1 MRSVSRDDWDRLSPC
16 EPWTC
21 LDVIGHVVADLQFAT
36 AVIEGNDFAT
46 HSGFSASRSFID
58 REPLESWLSAR
69 RALQSACTPEAL
81 VKVVRWP
88 FGEQPVD
95 TGLGWFSLEVLVH
108 TWDLARSLERDVALD
123 AELMA
128 EHMARL
134 RPLSSL
140 LRGPGGYGPEL
151 DPPPGAGQ
159 QEQFL
164 TFLGRKSRPSRG
176 E

>member
-1 MRSVSRDDWDRLSPC
+1 MRSVSSEDLDRPSPC

-21 LDVIGHVVADLQFAT
+21 LDVIGHVVADLEFVT

-46 HSGFSASRSFID
+46 DRGFSAPRSFID
-58 REPLESWLSAR
+58 GEPIGSWLSAR
-69 RALQSACTPEAL
+69 GALQLACTPEAL

-88 FGEQPVD
+88 FGEQSVD
-95 TGLGWFSLEVLVH
+95 TGLGWFSLEILVH
-108 TWDLARSLERDVALD
+108 TWDLAQSLERDIALD

-140 LRGPGGYGPEL
+140 LRGPGGYGLEL

-164 TFLGRKSRPSRG
+164 AFLGRESRPGRG